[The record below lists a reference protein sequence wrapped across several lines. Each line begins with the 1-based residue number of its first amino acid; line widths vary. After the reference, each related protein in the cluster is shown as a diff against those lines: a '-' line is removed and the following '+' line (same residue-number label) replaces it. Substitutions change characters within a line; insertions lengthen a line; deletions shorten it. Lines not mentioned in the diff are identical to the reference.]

1 MADRIY
7 LERFRGVSDPR
18 LGRHV
23 NHDERSRRFAYRGP
37 VSPPHAVRHYRNVPV
52 FDQGNLGSCTG
63 NAAVGCLASGPFF
76 ATINEHDDAD
86 LRRLDQDA
94 AVKVYGLAS
103 AIDPFPGQYPP
114 EDTGSDGLSV
124 AKVLTELGAIS
135 GYEHAFGLDQALA
148 ALMKV
153 PVITGTAWRADMFEP
168 NAEGLVR
175 PTGAEQGGHEYLV
188 DEYDP
193 VRGWVGF
200 TNSWSDRWGVQGRFY
215 MEAEAYGEL
224 LDDQGDVTV
233 FVPCTEPPPVP
244 DPAEPE
250 VDDADAEL
258 SSRLRAWARKERATT
273 SKRAR
278 RAVSVWLDAK
288 GF

>member
-7 LERFRGVSDPR
+7 LERFRGVADPR

-37 VSPPHAVRHYRNVPV
+37 TSPPRAVRHERHVPV
-52 FDQGNLGSCTG
+52 FDQGSLGSCTG
-63 NAAVGCLASGPFF
+63 NAAIGCLATGPFF
-76 ATINEHDDAD
+76 ATIDEGDAHWI
-86 LRRLDQDA
+86 RPLDQGA
-94 AVKVYGLAS
+94 AVACYEAAS

-124 AKVLTELGAIS
+124 AKVLTSLGAIS

-148 ALMKV
+148 ALMNV
-153 PVITGTAWRADMFEP
+153 PVITGTAWRAGMFEP

-175 PTGAEQGGHEYLV
+175 PTGAEQGGHEYLM

-200 TNSWSDRWGVQGRFY
+200 TNSWSDQWGLGGRFY

-224 LDDQGDVTV
+224 LADQGDVTV
-233 FVPCTEPPPVP
+233 FVPCTEPAPTAA
-244 DPAEPE
+244 PAEPE

-258 SSRLRAWARKERATT
+258 VSHVRAWARKERATT

-278 RAVSVWLDAK
+278 RAVSAWLDAK

>member
-1 MADRIY
+1 MAQI
-7 LERFRGVSDPR
+7 LTERFRNPSDPR

-37 VSPPHAVRHYRNVPV
+37 VSPPRAVKHERHVPV
-52 FDQGNLGSCTG
+52 FDQGSLGSCTG
-63 NAAVGCLASGPFF
+63 NAAVGCLATGPFF
-76 ATINEHDDAD
+76 DTIDDSDSPRIAA
-86 LRRLDQDA
+86 LDQQA
-94 AVKVYGLAS
+94 AIEVYKMAS

-124 AKVLTELGAIS
+124 AKSLASLGAIS

-148 ALMKV
+148 ALMRV
-153 PVITGTAWRADMFEP
+153 PVITGTVWMESMFEP

-175 PTGAEQGGHEYLV
+175 PTGAAAGGHEYLM

-200 TNSWSDRWGVQGRFY
+200 TNSWSSSWGRQGRFY
-215 MEAEAYGEL
+215 MEVEAYGKL
-224 LDDQGDVTV
+224 LADQGDVTV
-233 FVPCTEPPPVP
+233 FVPCTEPPPAP
-244 DPAEPE
+244 DGP
-250 VDDADAEL
+250 VGGDADLAL
-258 SSRLRAWARKERATT
+258 ASAIGTWARRERPTA

-278 RAVSVWLDAK
+278 RAVATWLDAK